1 MRKMITLPGIHGSGA
16 SHWQT
21 IWERAET
28 HFKRFHPASW
38 DQPDLGDWISS
49 LERSVQ
55 SCREP
60 PVLVAHSLAGLLV
73 AHWASRSSCKIA
85 GAFLVSVPDPKG
97 AQFPGAAT
105 PFQQTPA
112 KPLSFPSLLIASTDD
127 PYGSLDYARQLS
139 VEWQS
144 RLVVAGALGH
154 INESSN
160 LGDWPQG
167 RALLDAFCA
176 GMPRTA

>member
-1 MRKMITLPGIHGSGA
+1 MVSTARQLA
-16 SHWQT
+16 LLFT
-21 IWERAET
+21 IFRYARAE
-28 HFKRFHPASW
+28 
-38 DQPDLGDWISS
+38 
-49 LERSVQ
+49 
-55 SCREP
+55 
-60 PVLVAHSLAGLLV
+60 
-73 AHWASRSSCKIA
+73 A
-85 GAFLVSVPDPKG
+85 GAADIASASPL
-97 AQFPGAAT
+97 AAT

-127 PYGSLDYARQLS
+127 PYGSLDHARRLS
-139 VEWQS
+139 LEWQS

-154 INESSN
+154 INESSH